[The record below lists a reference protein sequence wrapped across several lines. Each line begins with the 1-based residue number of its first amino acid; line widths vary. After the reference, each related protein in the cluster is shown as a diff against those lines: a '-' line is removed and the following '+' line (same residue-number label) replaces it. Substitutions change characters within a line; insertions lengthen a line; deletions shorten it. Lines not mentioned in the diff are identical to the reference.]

1 MKKKNVKTIL
11 SYFFATSLF
20 VVFTLLLPK
29 TSFAQISCPSHIEP
43 ESIACLDY
51 LREQMTKLERD
62 QGSVQKRLK
71 DEEYQQ
77 LNIRERIE
85 YTNREIAQAE
95 NIIKG
100 LEIEIAAYDVE
111 IRLLEK
117 IIKEKEDNVSV
128 LGQEINVLEEAVTK
142 RVAESYKFSFVGPL
156 ELFLDLR
163 NLSSVLRKTKY
174 LAVTRTQDRIY
185 LEEFGNKREEI
196 KEEEA
201 VLAEKRASVQVKRN
215 AIDENK
221 IELAQ
226 EREALTASRAELS
239 NLLAESRRREA
250 EFQAQLKEI
259 SQAIASVDEAVT
271 DLINHLYDT
280 GQLADGSR
288 VWQGTLIGRQ
298 GHTGCSYGSHL
309 HFEIRNTNGQRVN
322 PLSGYLTLGAGNRIL
337 PGIYITPV
345 SGPLLTGG
353 FTGSHQAIDM
363 VSLTD
368 GNQNLQMYTV
378 PWGLCPIV
386 DGILTRR
393 RNAGDGNWNR
403 AYLTGEGA
411 AVRAISSGTV
421 YYGTDWFGG
430 KWALVVHDNGERS
443 FYLHLQ

>member
-1 MKKKNVKTIL
+1 MKKVKIKTIL
-11 SYFFATSLF
+11 
-20 VVFTLLLPK
+20 VLLLVPFFFGVLL
-29 TSFAQISCPSHIEP
+29 TSSPQPNFAQVSCPSHMEP

-51 LREQMTKLERD
+51 LREQMTNLERD

-77 LNIRERIE
+77 LNIRERIA
-85 YTNREIAQAE
+85 YTNSQIEQTE
-95 NIIKG
+95 NVIKG

-142 RVAESYKFSFVGPL
+142 RVTESYKYSFIGPL

-163 NLSSVLRKTKY
+163 NLSSILRKTKY
-174 LAVTRTQDRIY
+174 MAVTRMQDRVY
-185 LEEFGNKREEI
+185 LEEFGSKREEI

-201 VLAEKRASVQVKRN
+201 VLAAKRADVQVKRN

-221 IELAQ
+221 IELAV
-226 EREALTASRAELS
+226 EREALTKARAEQS

-250 EFQAQLKEI
+250 EFKAQLEEL
-259 SQAIASVDEAVT
+259 SSAIASVDKAVT
-271 DLINHLYDT
+271 DLINHLFDT
-280 GQLADGSR
+280 GQLEDGSE
-288 VWQGTLIGRQ
+288 VWEGTLIGRQ

-309 HFEIRNTNGQRVN
+309 HFEIRNANGHRVN
-322 PLSGYLTLGAGNRIL
+322 PLNGYLRLGAGNRIY

-345 SGPLLTGG
+345 SGALLTGG
-353 FTGSHQAIDM
+353 YNSYHQAIDM

-368 GNQNLQMYTV
+368 GNQNLEMYNV
-378 PWGLCPIV
+378 PWGLCSIV

-393 RNAGDGNWNR
+393 RNAGDPNWNR

-411 AVRAISSGTV
+411 AIRAIAPGTV
-421 YYGTDWFGG
+421 YYGTDWYGG